1 MSTETKTHAATIKN
15 EYEPRSGFRTFTGV
29 VSSILFMGVPVG
41 LTEFL
46 RPGGDTLT
54 WQISFVCSAFA
65 IILAILSVK
74 GTLKD

>member
-1 MSTETKTHAATIKN
+1 MHTETHSRPATIKN
-15 EYEPRSGFRTFTGV
+15 HYEPRSTFRTFTGV
-29 VSSILFMGVPVG
+29 ASSILFMGVPVG

-54 WQISFVCSAFA
+54 WQISFIASAA
-65 IILAILSVK
+65 AVVLAVLSVK